1 MATSNNLHENP
12 DLVTKPKHLGLGR
25 VCMGDGDPQV
35 SPQLAVQPD
44 FTFAKASEKLVRNRD
59 TTRELL
65 TCNYSRKSRDTL
77 AFKALN
83 GSTP

>member
-1 MATSNNLHENP
+1 MLAMAARSPPLETP

-25 VCMGDGDPQV
+25 VCMGDGYPEV
-35 SPQLAVQPD
+35 SPHLAIYPD
-44 FTFAKASEKLVRNRD
+44 FTFAKASEKLARNRD

-77 AFKALN
+77 AL
-83 GSTP
+83 